1 MCTVK
6 HDGLTGFILMLVCAI
21 GMTLAP
27 IALAGMFPAA
37 FAPDCAHDRNTIT
50 QALPRGCR

>member
-1 MCTVK
+1 MK